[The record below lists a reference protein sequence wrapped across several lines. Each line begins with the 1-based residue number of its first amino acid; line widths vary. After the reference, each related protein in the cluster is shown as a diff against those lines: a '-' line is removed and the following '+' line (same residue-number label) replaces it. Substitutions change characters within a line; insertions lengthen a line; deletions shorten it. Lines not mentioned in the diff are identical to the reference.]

1 MEEKHQ
7 NRVITVNPQGQLC
20 IDNQLVDS
28 DMILFEEEAKILLEN
43 ELMEGPQNVLSDDE
57 DDFSEDGYYDKNNY
71 DEFDASC

>member
-1 MEEKHQ
+1 MEEKHLS
-7 NRVITVNPQGQLC
+7 RRISVNPEGQLC
-20 IDNQLVDS
+20 IDDQVVDS